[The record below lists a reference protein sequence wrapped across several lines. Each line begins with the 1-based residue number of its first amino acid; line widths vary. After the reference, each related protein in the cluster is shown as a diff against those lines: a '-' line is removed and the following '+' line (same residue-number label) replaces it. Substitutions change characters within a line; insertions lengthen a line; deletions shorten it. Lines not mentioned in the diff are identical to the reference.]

1 MARLTWLVAAVCA
14 VAVVAGARTA
24 RADGKGTFISNC
36 AVCHQP
42 DGKGAPG
49 VYPPLADSVGRY
61 VTLKDGR
68 TYLIDV
74 LSFGMGGKIE
84 SGGDSFEGD
93 MPPWPQLSDED
104 VAQTLNY
111 VLTGLNSKLLPADF
125 KPISAD
131 EVKAERARQLTASV
145 VHSERDSLI
154 SEMAGKAGNTV
165 ASSPAAAASPVAA
178 ASPAALAAVES
189 TAPADGRNIFVSNC
203 AVCHQPDGKG
213 APGVYPPLAGSVG
226 RYVALKDGRTY
237 LIDVLSFGMGGKI
250 ESGGDSF
257 EGDMPP
263 WPQLSDQDVAHVLT
277 YVLIGLNPKLVP
289 SDFKPISADEVKAER
304 AKQLNA
310 AAIHTER
317 DSVIKEMAGEAGNA
331 VASSPAAV
339 ASPAA
344 AASPAAVAAGDSTA
358 PADGRNIFVSNC
370 AVCHQPDGKGAPGVY
385 PPLAGSVGR
394 YVALKDGRTYL
405 IDVLSFGM
413 GGKIESG
420 GDSFEGDMPPWPQ
433 LSDQDVAHVLTYVL
447 IGLNPKL
454 LPADFKPIS
463 ADEVKAERA
472 RQLNAAAIHT
482 ERDAVIKELGDKAA
496 K

>member
-1 MARLTWLVAAVCA
+1 MVRLTRLVAAVCA
-14 VAVVAGARTA
+14 VAVAAGARTA

-61 VTLKDGR
+61 VALKDGR
-68 TYLIDV
+68 AYLIDV
-74 LSFGMGGKIE
+74 LSFGMNGKIE
-84 SGGDSFEGD
+84 SGGDSFGGD

-104 VAQTLNY
+104 AAQVLTY
-111 VLTGLNSKLLPADF
+111 VLTGLNPKQLPADF

-131 EVKAERARQLTASV
+131 EVKAERAKQLTAAT
-145 VHSERDSLI
+145 VHSERDSLTK
-154 SEMAGKAGNTV
+154 EMAGKGGNTV
-165 ASSPAAAASPVAA
+165 ASPVAVASPGAVASPVAIA
-178 ASPAALAAVES
+178 AGEG

-213 APGVYPPLAGSVG
+213 APGVYPPLAGAVG
-226 RYVALKDGRTY
+226 RYAALKDGRTY

-263 WPQLSDQDVAHVLT
+263 WPQLSD
-277 YVLIGLNPKLVP
+277 K
-289 SDFKPISADEVKAER
+289 
-304 AKQLNA
+304 
-310 AAIHTER
+310 
-317 DSVIKEMAGEAGNA
+317 
-331 VASSPAAV
+331 
-339 ASPAA
+339 
-344 AASPAAVAAGDSTA
+344 
-358 PADGRNIFVSNC
+358 
-370 AVCHQPDGKGAPGVY
+370 
-385 PPLAGSVGR
+385 
-394 YVALKDGRTYL
+394 
-405 IDVLSFGM
+405 
-413 GGKIESG
+413 
-420 GDSFEGDMPPWPQ
+420 
-433 LSDQDVAHVLTYVL
+433 DVAHVLTYVL

-472 RQLNAAAIHT
+472 KQLDAAAIHN
-482 ERDAVIKELGDKAA
+482 ERDSVIKELGDKAA